1 MTGRAAATR
10 YARALFDVAEKEA
23 DVQQAGRELK
33 EFADLVASNETLA
46 RVLANPAVPVQK
58 KHGAVQALLAQAGSI
73 SSVVSKL
80 LLLLADRDRLMLL
93 PDIVTSYEHRLME
106 QAKVVRGEVVT
117 AITLPADR
125 LQALQQSLSAASGR
139 QVQLEN
145 RVDPS
150 IIGGAVARI
159 GSTVYD
165 GSVTTQLEKLKQQLI
180 EAES

>member
-10 YARALFDVAEKEA
+10 YARALFDVAQKES

-33 EFADLVASNETLA
+33 GFADLVASNDALA

-58 KHGAVQALLAQAGSI
+58 KHGIVQALIGQAGSI

-80 LLLLADRDRLMLL
+80 LLLLADRDRLVLL

-117 AITLPADR
+117 AMQLPADR
-125 LQALQQSLSAASGR
+125 LQALQQSLSTATGR

-145 RVDPS
+145 RVDSS

-159 GSTVYD
+159 GSTVFD
-165 GSVTTQLEKLKQQLI
+165 GSVTTQLEKLKQQLMES
-180 EAES
+180 EA